1 MLLDIVTNVIANI
14 LFWIGLGFAVAALV
28 RITHRRFRGFFG
40 LNDNQNLAV
49 CLSNLWSTE
58 TSRRPRGYAISL
70 HELRASEA
78 ITKLFSS
85 ASFRLPDLVR
95 GLVDTIYLGS
105 HRYDFTTT
113 ISPASTDNPKDFAEL
128 SGNLIVV
135 GAAGRNSIRK
145 TYLDE
150 NLVSLRL
157 SDESQATPDQES
169 SPGTGF
175 AEVMTGADVGRHI
188 TAEPLNL
195 VVVEKVH
202 DTTRGITVIFCLGR
216 RGDTTWAASEYIA
229 RNWRSLQKEFGDQPF
244 ALCLGFR
251 ELEYGFSY
259 HEPRRLLTIRG

>member
-1 MLLDIVTNVIANI
+1 MLLDIITNVIANI

-49 CLSNLWSTE
+49 CLSNLWTSE
-58 TSRRPRGYAISL
+58 TSTRPRGYAISL

-95 GLVDTIYLGS
+95 GLVDNIYLGS

-135 GAAGRNSIRK
+135 GASGRNSIRRI
-145 TYLDE
+145 YLDE
-150 NLVSLRL
+150 NQVSLRL
-157 SDESQATPDQES
+157 SDESPLES
-169 SPGTGF
+169 PPETGF

-188 TAEPLNL
+188 TAESLNL

-202 DTTRGITVIFCLGR
+202 DTARDITVIFCVGR
-216 RGDTTWAASEYIA
+216 RGDTTWAASEYLA

-251 ELEYGFSY
+251 ELEYAFSY
-259 HEPRRLLTIRG
+259 HAPRRLLTIRG